1 MPNHSL
7 NIRSVNGSLARERS
21 DHHTLRMQIFRRL
34 FVAVAILVAP
44 TALFAQATPVTDF
57 RSLSL
62 NPGDQVRIV
71 VWRNLELTGDFTIAG
86 NGTITH
92 PLYREIQVTGV
103 PITTVEERLKT
114 FLTRYIAN
122 PQFVVLP
129 LVKIIVGGEVR
140 APNVYSVPPETTI
153 AQAIILAGGPTERGR
168 LDRVRILRDGQ
179 EIPVDLTE
187 ASSDVATL
195 QIRSNDQILITRQ
208 RNTFRDV
215 VAPALSAVGAVAG
228 LVNIIISSTR

>member
-1 MPNHSL
+1 MF
-7 NIRSVNGSLARERS
+7 
-21 DHHTLRMQIFRRL
+21 IFRRL
-34 FVAVAILVAP
+34 LGAVAMLFAATSV
-44 TALFAQATPVTDF
+44 FAQATPASDF
-57 RSLSL
+57 RPQAL

-71 VWRNLELTGDFTIAG
+71 VWRNLEFTGDFTISG

-92 PLYREIQVTGV
+92 PLYRELQVTGV
-103 PITTVEERLKT
+103 PIATVEERLRT

-129 LVKIIVGGEVR
+129 LLKIIVGGEVKS
-140 APNVYSVPPETTI
+140 PNVYSVPPETTI

-179 EIPVDLTE
+179 EIPVDLT
-187 ASSDVATL
+187 AATSDVATL

-215 VAPALSAVGAVAG
+215 IAPALSAFGAVAG
-228 LVNIIISSTR
+228 LANIIISTTR